1 MEGLIASGAP
11 VRLRGRSVVVPSC
24 AAKRRA
30 EGHFF
35 ALPPRPDNA
44 ALKLRASKG
53 FSIGRFQ
60 SRVLLVRASTN
71 GKESVDPIAPFQPES
86 PTGQFLTEL
95 LHSHPHLVPAA
106 VERELERLAENRE
119 AEGSKEQPN
128 SSGTELILYRRI
140 AEVKA
145 QERQKALEEIIY
157 TLIVQKFVEAGV
169 AMVPNLSSLISSE
182 KPCLVQVKELESVH
196 SAEAWQMIHEHVSLV
211 LGGRGSARSLV
222 QNTVAQISKQRLLN
236 VYAASILYGYFLR
249 RVDHR
254 FQLEKTW
261 NLHPPGLQEAKT
273 GDEMLSSEGIN
284 ASDQDSLSAKAMSAG
299 RIRFDGVKPS
309 QLRSFVMSLDA
320 EMLHSYATV
329 RSKESLSV
337 LEKHTEAL
345 FGRTETQILP
355 ISSMTIG
362 TDEVL
367 KLSIAGLKRLVL
379 EAVAFGS
386 FLWDVEGYAD
396 SCYSFV
402 TS

>member
-345 FGRTETQILP
+345 FGRTETQMLP

>member
-53 FSIGRFQ
+53 FSIGRSQ

>member
-53 FSIGRFQ
+53 FSIGRSQ

-320 EMLHSYATV
+320 ETLHSYATV

>member
-320 EMLHSYATV
+320 ETLHSYATV